1 MSRGAAVMNGQG
13 ESFPLHP
20 RSGDSPQLLPE
31 FYFREGRIPDG
42 GEKFWTVV
50 SAPEAGR
57 PSPVFKGES
66 DPYKTV
72 GFEGRWRAS

>member
-1 MSRGAAVMNGQG
+1 MNGQG

-42 GEKFWTVV
+42 GEYFGQLFQRQKRVV
-50 SAPEAGR
+50 PTR
-57 PSPVFKGES
+57 FLRVNQILIKP
-66 DPYKTV
+66 
-72 GFEGRWRAS
+72 